1 MTLSQLLT
9 LIAWDMRVNR
19 GFSLDSIRAKLLL
32 LEFRVEQFIYHK
44 THLRANVLILAIWY
58 LYRLFGSI
66 FQWALCHSN
75 IPGSLSIGRG
85 LRLPHPQNI
94 VITGFAAIG
103 EFCTVYHNVTIA
115 WNGFNGTITPTRSPK
130 IGNRVLIG
138 TGAILIGDI
147 TIGSDVL
154 IGAGAVVAQSVPD
167 HSRVTSV
174 RPEISPRRPSA
185 EAAEPGSERH
195 ILDPYSIWR

>member
-1 MTLSQLLT
+1 MTLSQLLS
-9 LIAWDMRVNR
+9 LIVWDMRVNR
-19 GFSLDSIRAKLLL
+19 GLSLDSLRAKLLL
-32 LEFRVEQFIYHK
+32 IEFRVEQYVYRK
-44 THLRANVLILAIWY
+44 THERASVLMLVIWY

-66 FQWALCHSN
+66 FQWALCNSN

-94 VITGFAAIG
+94 IITGFAAIG

-115 WNGFNGTITPTRSPK
+115 WNGFNGTITPELSPK
-130 IGNRVLIG
+130 IGDRVLIG

-154 IGAGAVVAQSVPD
+154 IGAGVVVAQSVPD

-174 RPEISPRRPSA
+174 RPTIAPRSPST

-195 ILDPYSIWR
+195 IRDPYSIWR